1 MGGDSMGAVVDSHLL
16 ELVGGIHLVGVLVVA
31 GVGNR
36 SALLQ
41 AYLTETPVKMK
52 TLFANDPP

>member
-1 MGGDSMGAVVDSHLL
+1 MSAVVDSHLL
-16 ELVGGIHLVGVLVVA
+16 ELVGGIRLVEVLVVA
-31 GVGNR
+31 DVGNR

-41 AYLTETPVKMK
+41 TYLIETSVKMK